1 MEGLLQRLGAVNEM
15 LKAMGGAEQ
24 RERHSELQTTS
35 LIKRIGEVH
44 LDGNQ
49 WQSLLVEVQHCSLA
63 VRDKERLLDVCST
76 MLCEQSVG
84 TDQGTAGNLKQDFRS
99 AVHYM
104 PLPVWQ
110 SFENEND
117 AEGKFISFLLRLGLR
132 LPTEP
137 TYAMLS
143 LFQSLASGSLAEVR
157 ENSPQTTRVLLHA
170 FKTKFR
176 DLSKLAGS
184 GIQWCTYTVVRV

>member
-24 RERHSELQTTS
+24 RERHSQLQTTS
-35 LIKRIGEVH
+35 LIKRIGEVQ

-49 WQSLLVEVQHCSLA
+49 WQTLLVEVQHCSLA
-63 VRDKERLLDVCST
+63 VKDKERLLDVCST

-84 TDQGTAGNLKQDFRS
+84 GTDQGTAGMQKQDFRS
-99 AVHYM
+99 AVHFM

-110 SFENEND
+110 SFENESD

-176 DLSKLAGS
+176 DLAKLAGS
-184 GIQWCTYTVVRV
+184 WIQ